1 MMSHKNCEQFLKIF
15 DVEKSTNQQ
24 ILNKEE
30 TVILLLK
37 IISII
42 SNTNWL
48 KKIFCACWNQESS

>member
-1 MMSHKNCEQFLKIF
+1 MMSHKNCEQFFKIF

-30 TVILLLK
+30 TVILLLLK

-42 SNTNWL
+42 SNTN
-48 KKIFCACWNQESS
+48 

>member
-1 MMSHKNCEQFLKIF
+1 MMSHKNCEQFFKIF

-24 ILNKEE
+24 ISNKEE

-48 KKIFCACWNQESS
+48 KNIFCACWNREKS